1 MTAVDRPRTAEHR
14 GITSYTL
21 ALNYLPLTQLLVG
34 AGVVASQAS
43 STGRDHRVVGGVA
56 AAAAAARVPIDV
68 ADVRHAARTRAQ
80 QDARAY
86 KVWWFVQ
93 QWQVVFNRLPWIEE
107 LMRLVPGLYALWIF
121 LWGGRVSPLVYWAPG
136 ALVIDRPLVIVEAGA
151 VIGTGAGLAG
161 HAGTLAPDGSYRID
175 IAAPR
180 VGRGRHVGAR
190 SGLGPGAELAPGT
203 LLPAGR
209 MLKPFT
215 AWDGSARRSV
225 AAGATEATAMADGRG
240 RHRSRSRLN
249 IVIAVGAIAIATG
262 CLWLASHAAHW
273 SLVVVAA
280 FVFSFANNTI
290 FSLLH
295 ECVHGTFSPATPDQR
310 KRRRAVRGVLPD
322 RVHDPAHQPFRASS
336 AQPHRLRALRLLSAA
351 PVALAEDLLD
361 LLPADRVLLGDHS
374 GRRLRL
380 PGLAV
385 RVPQPRVPGRP
396 GEMVGLHRIRA
407 RHRERA
413 DREGMAA
420 GAVHVRLAG
429 VAVVEPR
436 ARLDRLA
443 RLLLGVRAEL
453 ELAAIYRSRLEPARR
468 ARGRLEPAVLAA
480 DPGDLPQLQP
490 ASRASPPA
498 RHSMAASAALR
509 AGG

>member
-21 ALNYLPLTQLLVG
+21 ALNYLPITQLLVG

-43 STGRDHRVVGGVA
+43 STGAIIAWSA
-56 AAAAAARVPIDV
+56 AWLLLLPPLVCRLTLLMFGMPHG
-68 ADVRHAARTRAQ
+68 RGLS

-180 VGRGRHVGAR
+180 VGAGAIVGAR

-225 AAGATEATAMADGRG
+225 AARDGGNRDG
-240 RHRSRSRLN
+240 
-249 IVIAVGAIAIATG
+249 
-262 CLWLASHAAHW
+262 
-273 SLVVVAA
+273 
-280 FVFSFANNTI
+280 
-290 FSLLH
+290 
-295 ECVHGTFSPATPDQR
+295 
-310 KRRRAVRGVLPD
+310 
-322 RVHDPAHQPFRASS
+322 
-336 AQPHRLRALRLLSAA
+336 
-351 PVALAEDLLD
+351 
-361 LLPADRVLLGDHS
+361 
-374 GRRLRL
+374 
-380 PGLAV
+380 
-385 RVPQPRVPGRP
+385 
-396 GEMVGLHRIRA
+396 
-407 RHRERA
+407 
-413 DREGMAA
+413 
-420 GAVHVRLAG
+420 
-429 VAVVEPR
+429 
-436 ARLDRLA
+436 
-443 RLLLGVRAEL
+443 
-453 ELAAIYRSRLEPARR
+453 
-468 ARGRLEPAVLAA
+468 
-480 DPGDLPQLQP
+480 
-490 ASRASPPA
+490 
-498 RHSMAASAALR
+498 
-509 AGG
+509 